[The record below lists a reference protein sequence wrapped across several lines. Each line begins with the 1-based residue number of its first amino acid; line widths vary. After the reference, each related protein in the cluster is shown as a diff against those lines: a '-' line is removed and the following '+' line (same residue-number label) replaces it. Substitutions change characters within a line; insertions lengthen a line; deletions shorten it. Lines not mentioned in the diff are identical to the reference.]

1 MLNFSRWKIMSIIG
15 ACLLGLLMLSPN
27 FFSEEQIEGFPDWMP
42 DKKINLGLDLQGGV
56 HLLWAVGIDDVNQQ
70 ELDQL
75 RATIPDVLRDAGIR
89 RFKRPVVA
97 GSAVEIRISDAKQ
110 VPDAAAAL
118 RENAAQI
125 QTALGPVAEYEVTEA
140 GGNLLQVSYSE
151 QALLQRQNET
161 LARSIEIIRRRIDEM
176 GTQEPTIQRQGEDRI
191 LVQVPGIDDPDSVKE
206 LVGKVARLTFH
217 LVDTTVDPSALRRG
231 RVPPGSMLVY
241 EYPDG
246 PEMPGIPYSIQTKI
260 MVDGADLTNAQAG
273 FDQYNRPAVNFTFN
287 QRGGKMFAE
296 ATRKNVGLPFAIKL
310 DDEIVSAPRI
320 NEPILSGSGQI
331 TGRFSLQETT
341 ELSILLRAGALPAP
355 MSVLEERT
363 VGPGMGADAVA
374 AGKNAAI
381 IGMIGVLVFIA
392 LSYGTF
398 GIAANIALLINLV
411 LIGGALSMLGAVL
424 TLPGIAGIVLTIGM
438 AVDANV
444 LIFERIREEIRG
456 GRAPFQ
462 AVETGYSKAM
472 STILDANITT
482 LIAAILLFQFGS
494 GPVRGFAVTLA
505 IGIVMSVFTAVIVTR
520 LMVATWLRHKRPT
533 TLSI

>member
-1 MLNFSRWKIMSIIG
+1 MLNFSRWKKLSIIG

-27 FFSEEQIEGFPDWMP
+27 FFSDEQIEGFPGWLP

-56 HLLWAVGIDDVNQQ
+56 HLLWEVGIEAVNIQ

-75 RATIPDVLRDAGIR
+75 RAAVPDVLRDAGIR
-89 RFKRPVVA
+89 RFKRPVVD
-97 GSAVEIRISDAKQ
+97 GDAVEIRISDAGE
-110 VPDAAAAL
+110 VAAAIDAL
-118 RENAAQI
+118 REDAAVI

-140 GGNLLQVSYSE
+140 GGNRVRISYTE
-151 QALLQRQNET
+151 QALLQRQNDT

-176 GTQEPTIQRQGEDRI
+176 GTQEPTIQRQGDDRI
-191 LVQVPGIDDPDSVKE
+191 LVQVPGIDDPDAVKE
-206 LVGKVARLTFH
+206 LVGRVARLTFH
-217 LVDTTVDPSALRRG
+217 LVDTNVDPSALRRG
-231 RVPPGSMLVY
+231 RVPSGSLLVY

-246 PEMPGIPYSIQTKI
+246 PDMPGIPYSIQSKI

-273 FDQYNRPAVNFTFN
+273 YDQYNRPAVNFTFN

-296 ATRKNVGLPFAIKL
+296 ATRKNVGRPFAIKL

-320 NEPILSGSGQI
+320 TEAILGGSGQI
-331 TGRFSLQETT
+331 TGRFTPQETF
-341 ELSILLRAGALPAP
+341 ELAILLRAGALPAP
-355 MSVLEERT
+355 MTVLEERT

-381 IGMIGVLVFIA
+381 IGMIAVLAFIA
-392 LSYGTF
+392 LSYGIF

-444 LIFERIREEIRG
+444 LVFERIREEVRA

-462 AVETGYSKAM
+462 AVEMGYARAM

-520 LMVATWLRHKRPT
+520 LMVATWLRYKRPT